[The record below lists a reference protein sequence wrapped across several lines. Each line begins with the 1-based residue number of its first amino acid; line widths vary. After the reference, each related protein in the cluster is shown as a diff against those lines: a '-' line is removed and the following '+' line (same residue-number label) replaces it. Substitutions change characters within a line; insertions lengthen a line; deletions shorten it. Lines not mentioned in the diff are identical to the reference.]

1 MNRKNFLKN
10 SLLAGTAVATGSTFS
25 NAQAKSLHKSDLLQT
40 HDFKLKYSPHFGMFE
55 NHAGR
60 DLIDQLRFMSE
71 IGFRGFEDNG
81 LMRRSPETQ
90 ERIGEELARQDMQM
104 GVFVIDKG
112 GNGANSFTAGNPEYT
127 NIFVEACK
135 EAVEVA
141 KRVNATWMT
150 VVPGNFTRHLPL
162 DIQTSH
168 VIDTLRRGAEIFEP
182 HGLVMVLEPLSD
194 TPDLFLRTSTQTH
207 MICRAVDS
215 PACKI
220 LYDIYHLQKNEGNLI
235 TNIDYCWDEIA
246 YFQLGDNP
254 GRNEPGTGEIN
265 YQNVFAHIYQKGYE
279 GIMGMEHG
287 KSISGKEGELA
298 LIDAYVKADDFEV

>member
-10 SLLAGTAVATGSTFS
+10 SLLAGTALSTGTVFT
-25 NAQAKSLHKSDLLQT
+25 NQKKDHLNKSDLLQK

-60 DLIDQLRFMSE
+60 DLLDQLQFMSDV
-71 IGFRGFEDNG
+71 GFRGFEDNG

-90 ERIGEELARQDMQM
+90 ERIGKELARLDMQM

-112 GNGANSFTAGNPEYT
+112 GNGANSFTAGNSEYT

-168 VIDTLRRGAEIFEP
+168 VIDTLRLGAEIFEP

-194 TPDLFLRTSTQTH
+194 TPDLFLRTSVQTH

-215 PACKI
+215 PACKFSMMYIICKKMKATLLQI
-220 LYDIYHLQKNEGNLI
+220 LTIVGMKLPISSWGIIQAVKNPEPERSTTKISSNTFTTKVLTASWAWSMENQWMAKRVNL
-235 TNIDYCWDEIA
+235 
-246 YFQLGDNP
+246 P
-254 GRNEPGTGEIN
+254 
-265 YQNVFAHIYQKGYE
+265 
-279 GIMGMEHG
+279 
-287 KSISGKEGELA
+287 
-298 LIDAYVKADDFEV
+298 

>member
-1 MNRKNFLKN
+1 MTG
-10 SLLAGTAVATGSTFS
+10 SALATGTAFS
-25 NAQAKSLHKSDLLQT
+25 KPNTEPLNKSDLLQN

-55 NHAGR
+55 NHTGR

-71 IGFRGFEDNG
+71 VGFRGFEDNG
-81 LMRRSPETQ
+81 LMRRSPDTQ
-90 ERIGEELARQDMQM
+90 ERIGEELARLDMQM

-112 GNGANSFTAGNPEYT
+112 GNGANTFTAGNSEHT

-194 TPDLFLRTSTQTH
+194 TPDLFLRTSAQTH

-265 YQNVFAHIYQKGYE
+265 YQNVFAHIYHKGYE
-279 GIMGMEHG
+279 L
-287 KSISGKEGELA
+287 S
-298 LIDAYVKADDFEV
+298 LIHI